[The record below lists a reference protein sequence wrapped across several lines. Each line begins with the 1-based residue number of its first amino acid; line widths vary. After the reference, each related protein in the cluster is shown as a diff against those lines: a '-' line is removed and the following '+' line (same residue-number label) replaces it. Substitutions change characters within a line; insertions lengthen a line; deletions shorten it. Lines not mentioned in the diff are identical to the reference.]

1 MSREELARLFDQLT
15 AEPAATPPP
24 TQSSHINLLSKR
36 RTASGLMIVC
46 VKVILP
52 SYEKE
57 DNIWMDSEAQKM

>member
-1 MSREELARLFDQLT
+1 MTLAYTGICSDV
-15 AEPAATPPP
+15 ATNPIE
-24 TQSSHINLLSKR
+24 SYRNLLSKR
-36 RTASGLMIVC
+36 RTASGLMIVF